1 MQKVVVF
8 MSELHG
14 GLLKFGWICSPNSTY
29 AVAHLTLFIDNL
41 FAYGTGYV
49 DFESIYVKMVHRK

>member
-1 MQKVVVF
+1 

-29 AVAHLTLFIDNL
+29 TIAHLTLFVDNL

-49 DFESIYVKMVHRK
+49 DFESIYSRMVHRK